1 MWPFCTANNDWW
13 LLLPLLLGLLCGW
26 WAWARSGR
34 DLDVDLPGSG
44 LIGAGVGA
52 AGAALAGAKK
62 LGEAAVDTV
71 SDAAGAVVDGAKDVT
86 AKVADGAAGAA
97 GAVAGA
103 AGAALDTAKDV
114 AGSAVDAAK
123 DAGAAVAGGVAA
135 AGAKAADVAGSA
147 VDAAKGAGAAV
158 AGGVAAT
165 AGAAAAA
172 VSSVGEKAADA
183 AGAAVDTGTAGVA
196 AGTTALG
203 LTSIGVA
210 AAKGDPDD
218 LLLIKGIGP
227 KLNGVLN
234 GLGISRFDQIA
245 AWTAADVD
253 KVDDHL
259 GEFKDRIGREEWIPQ
274 AKLLAAGNMAEW
286 ERLYG
291 KATAAAAGAAAM
303 LAIGIPAAV
312 GDADDLLQIKGIGP
326 KLNTL
331 LTGLGITRFD
341 QIAAWGA
348 AEIDK
353 VDDHLGSFKNRI
365 TRDSWIEQA
374 GLLARGA
381 IAEFE
386 AKFGK
391 LDSENK

>member
-1 MWPFCTANNDWW
+1 MWPLCTANNDWW

-114 AGSAVDAAK
+114 AGSAVDVAK

-172 VSSVGEKAADA
+172 VSSVGDKAADA
-183 AGAAVDTGTAGVA
+183 AGAAVDTSKAGVA
-196 AGTTALG
+196 AGATALG

-218 LLLIKGIGP
+218 LLLIKGVGP

-234 GLGISRFDQIA
+234 GLGITRFDQIA
-245 AWTAADVD
+245 AWTAGDVD

-291 KATAAAAGAAAM
+291 KATAAAAGAVAM
-303 LAIGIPAAV
+303 LAIGIPGAV
-312 GDADDLLQIKGIGP
+312 GDADDLLKIKGIGP

>member
-1 MWPFCTANNDWW
+1 MWPFCTVNNDWW

-34 DLDVDLPGSG
+34 DLDLDMDLPGAG
-44 LIGAGVGA
+44 LVGAGLGA

-97 GAVAGA
+97 GAVAGV
-103 AGAALDTAKDV
+103 AGSALDAAKDV
-114 AGSAVDAAK
+114 AGSAVDVAK
-123 DAGAAVAGGVAA
+123 DAGSAVAGGVAGAAGAVAGGVAA
-135 AGAKAADVAGSA
+135 AGAKAADVAGAA
-147 VDAAKGAGAAV
+147 VDTTK
-158 AGGVAAT
+158 
-165 AGAAAAA
+165 AGAAA
-172 VSSVGEKAADA
+172 
-183 AGAAVDTGTAGVA
+183 GAA
-196 AGTTALG
+196 ALG
-203 LTSIGVA
+203 FTSIGVA

-234 GLGISRFDQIA
+234 GLGITRFDQIA

-274 AKLLAAGNMAEW
+274 AKLLAAGNTAEW

-291 KATAAAAGAAAM
+291 AATKAAAGAAAM

-365 TRDSWIEQA
+365 TRDGWIEQA